1 MVHCVL
7 GQRLGVGVWPGPAVH
22 SRGSFQRA
30 KGIPMNLAVLL
41 DEQRNVIA
49 QRWAELIRR
58 EMSHTR
64 YGQCS
69 IEQITYFNQVAI
81 DLILSL
87 IHGSHDIPAWI
98 FDEPR
103 RKYLALGIPVGEL
116 IESGLLLQETL
127 CKEVLQ
133 GAGDELYHTILPELQ
148 YHIRKFIA
156 MVVGY
161 YAGQLNRQLEEQRS
175 RLAFILDIIRR
186 ASRTLSVEQQI
197 DLAIQSLKASLGT
210 EHGMLYVL
218 NEERTAGMLWGDVD
232 AFPPSRNPN
241 VRESLR
247 YPLPLSNTVFTRK
260 AAGAGRPIVY
270 QESAPELADDEII
283 QTCRGWDVRAML
295 GIPLAVED
303 RIVAVGL
310 LFSTASP
317 PSLSEEKVNLAV
329 DVAKALAPA
338 LANALLHER
347 VKQLAIIEERTRLAQ
362 ELHDDLAQLLGAMQ
376 LKASLAEQLLAEGA
390 LDQTR
395 SLLVELQET
404 LSKAYVDMREIIF
417 NLRVAGTGGKAPLLP
432 ALQEYLAD
440 LKRFYGIDVALEVK
454 GPISAQLSEHER
466 LQVIRIIQEAL
477 TNARKHANATQ
488 IGLRL
493 SQDAQALKICVKDDG
508 LGFDPEQMEAIGK
521 ERFGLQVMR
530 ERAASIGATINLYS
544 QPGQGTRLTLE
555 LPLSAGRGGA
565 Q

>member
-1 MVHCVL
+1 
-7 GQRLGVGVWPGPAVH
+7 
-22 SRGSFQRA
+22 
-30 KGIPMNLAVLL
+30 MNLAVLL

-49 QRWAELIRR
+49 QRWAELIQR
-58 EMSHTR
+58 EMPHTR

-69 IEQITYFNQVAI
+69 IEQIAYFNQVAI
-81 DLILSL
+81 ELILSL
-87 IHGSHDIPAWI
+87 IHNPRDIPAWI

-103 RKYLALGIPVGEL
+103 QRYLALSVPVSEL

-127 CKEVLQ
+127 CKEMLQ
-133 GAGDELYHTILPELQ
+133 GAGDTLYRDILPELQ
-148 YHIRKFIA
+148 YYIRKFVA
-156 MVVGY
+156 LVVDY
-161 YAGQLNRQLEEQRS
+161 YAGQLNHQLEEQRA
-175 RLAFILDIIRR
+175 RLAFVLDIIRR

-197 DLAIQSLKASLGT
+197 DLVIQSLKASLGT

-218 NEERTAGMLWGDVD
+218 NEERTAGLLWGDID
-232 AFPPSRNPN
+232 AFPPAQDPN

-260 AAGAGRPIVY
+260 VAAAGRPIIY
-270 QESAPELADDEII
+270 QESTPGPDDEII
-283 QTCRGWDVRAML
+283 QTCRRWNVRTML

-303 RIVAVGL
+303 RMVAVGL
-310 LFSTASP
+310 LFSTAST
-317 PSLSEEKVNLAV
+317 PSISEEKVNLAV

-338 LANALLHER
+338 LGNALLHER

-376 LKASLAEQLLAEGA
+376 LKASLAEQMLAEGA
-390 LDQTR
+390 LDQTQ
-395 SLLVELQET
+395 SLLVDLQET
-404 LSKAYVDMREIIF
+404 LSRAYVDMREIIF
-417 NLRVAGTGGKAPLLP
+417 NLRVAGAGGKAPLLP
-432 ALQEYLAD
+432 ALQEYLVD

-454 GPISAQLSEHER
+454 GSVSVQLSEHER

-493 SQDAQALKICVKDDG
+493 SQDAHALKICVKDNG
-508 LGFDPEQMEAIGK
+508 LGFDPERMETIGK

-530 ERAASIGATINLYS
+530 ERAASIGATIALFS

-555 LPLSAGRGGA
+555 LPLAAGRGGV